1 MHKRDIKVMIV
12 DDQTLF
18 RSGLIALLNDSG
30 GIEVVGE
37 AANGAQAVEIAPTL
51 MPDVILMNIMMPIM
65 DGITAARRIKQ
76 AISNIEILF
85 LSSSYQESKVK
96 EGFECGAKGF
106 LQKDCEIKEL
116 LFAVHKAA
124 YGDYYISGRIG
135 PDVISAYINT
145 HIQTQRPG
153 GLMTQR
159 EREMAKLLA
168 DGYSTKEAAAILNIS
183 PKTAETHRASIMK
196 KLKAKNVTDIVKYCI
211 RNQIIEA

>member
-1 MHKRDIKVMIV
+1 MHKQDIKVMIV

-18 RSGLIALLNDSG
+18 RSGLISLLNSSRG
-30 GIEVVGE
+30 FEVVGE
-37 AANGAQAVEIAPTL
+37 AANGAQAVEIAPSL
-51 MPDVILMNIMMPIM
+51 LPDVIIMNIMMPIM

-76 AISNIEILF
+76 AVSKIEILF
-85 LSSSYQESKVK
+85 LSTSYQESKVK
-96 EGFECGAKGF
+96 EGFECGARGF
-106 LQKDCEIKEL
+106 LQKDCDLKEL
-116 LFAVHKAA
+116 LFAIQKAA

-135 PDVISAYINT
+135 PDFIYAYINT
-145 HIQTQRPG
+145 HIKTQRPG

-159 EREMAKLLA
+159 EREMAKLFA